1 MAVTGTDYAL
11 ISPSHCVPTVIQLYS
26 FKQEMHFEDSD
37 KGVIRVFSLYESQAA
52 RGGGFNV

>member
-1 MAVTGTDYAL
+1 MH
-11 ISPSHCVPTVIQLYS
+11 SSHCVPTVIQLYS